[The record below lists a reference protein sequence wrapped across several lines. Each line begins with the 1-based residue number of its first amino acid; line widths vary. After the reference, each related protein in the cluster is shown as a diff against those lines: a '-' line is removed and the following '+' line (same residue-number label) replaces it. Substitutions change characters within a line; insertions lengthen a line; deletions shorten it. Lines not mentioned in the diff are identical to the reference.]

1 MRAKATSGV
10 PGKLQLFWET
20 VVEQVTDLASSA
32 IGPEGIPFVGL
43 GVTIGLFILVC
54 NWLAFIPSGDP
65 GFLAPPTGDVNLP
78 LAMALIVFF
87 MVHYNSVK
95 ARGLRGYFKHYA
107 QPYAALT
114 PINIIEEITK
124 PITLT
129 FRLFG
134 NIFSGV
140 LMITVIVTLIP
151 PYLSWIGL
159 LIWKPFD
166 ELFIGAIQAF
176 IFALLTIMYLGMGMS
191 RDAPLGARRR
201 RDPQDQTKPATSQR
215 ISKKERKHGSKH
227 NGRCG
232 TCRRRA
238 RSVAAS
244 HSAAAPSALRSVTA
258 SPVRRRSRPSP
269 GSPRSRP
276 RPVST
281 SS

>member
-1 MRAKATSGV
+1 MRHSFILASGNITIGDHHAVWHVAGLTIYGDVVWTTLLAAAIVMTFGLVMRAKVTSGV
-10 PGKLQLFWET
+10 PGKLQLLWELL
-20 VVEQVTDLASSA
+20 VEQVSDLAASA
-32 IGPEGIPFVGL
+32 IGPEGLPFVGM

-54 NWLAFIPSGDP
+54 NWLAFVPSGDH

-78 LAMALIVFF
+78 LALALIVFF
-87 MVHYNSVK
+87 TVHYNSVK
-95 ARGLRGYFKHYA
+95 ARGVGGYFKHYA

-140 LMITVIVTLIP
+140 LMISVIVTLIP

-159 LIWKPFD
+159 AIWKPFD

-191 RDAPLGARRR
+191 RD
-201 RDPQDQTKPATSQR
+201 Q
-215 ISKKERKHGSKH
+215 H
-227 NGRCG
+227 
-232 TCRRRA
+232 
-238 RSVAAS
+238 
-244 HSAAAPSALRSVTA
+244 
-258 SPVRRRSRPSP
+258 
-269 GSPRSRP
+269 
-276 RPVST
+276 
-281 SS
+281 

>member
-1 MRAKATSGV
+1 MSHTYILASGNITIAQHHGGVHVFGMTIYLDVVWTTLIAAAIVLGFGFAMRARVTSGV

-20 VVEQVTDLASSA
+20 LVEQVSELASSA
-32 IGPEGIPFVGL
+32 IGPEGLPFVGL
-43 GVTIGLFILVC
+43 GVTIFFFLLVC

-78 LAMALIVFF
+78 LALALLVIFL
-87 MVHYNSVK
+87 VHYNSVK
-95 ARGLRGYFKHYA
+95 ARGRKGYFKHYA
-107 QPYAALT
+107 EPYTALT

-159 LIWKPFD
+159 AIWKPFD

-191 RDAPLGARRR
+191 RDA
-201 RDPQDQTKPATSQR
+201 
-215 ISKKERKHGSKH
+215 H
-227 NGRCG
+227 
-232 TCRRRA
+232 
-238 RSVAAS
+238 
-244 HSAAAPSALRSVTA
+244 
-258 SPVRRRSRPSP
+258 
-269 GSPRSRP
+269 
-276 RPVST
+276 
-281 SS
+281 

>member
-1 MRAKATSGV
+1 MLASGNITIGEHHGVVRVAGLTIYLDVVWTTLIAAAIVLALGLRMRAKVTSGV

-20 VVEQVTDLASSA
+20 VVEQVSTLAESA
-32 IGPEGIPFVGL
+32 IGPQGLPFVGL
-43 GVTIGLFILVC
+43 GLTIGLFILVC

-78 LAMALIVFF
+78 LALALIVFF
-87 MVHYNSVK
+87 TVHYNSFK
-95 ARGLRGYFKHYA
+95 SRGIRGYFKHYA

-151 PYLSWIGL
+151 PFASWIGL
-159 LIWKPFD
+159 AVWKPFD

-191 RDAPLGARRR
+191 
-201 RDPQDQTKPATSQR
+201 QD
-215 ISKKERKHGSKH
+215 EH
-227 NGRCG
+227 
-232 TCRRRA
+232 
-238 RSVAAS
+238 
-244 HSAAAPSALRSVTA
+244 
-258 SPVRRRSRPSP
+258 
-269 GSPRSRP
+269 
-276 RPVST
+276 
-281 SS
+281 

>member
-1 MRAKATSGV
+1 MSGNSFVLASGNITIGDHHGVVHVAGLTIYMDVVWTTLIAAAIVLGLGLRMRAKATSGV
-10 PGKLQLFWET
+10 PGKLQLIWELL
-20 VVEQVTDLASSA
+20 VEQVTDLAQSA
-32 IGPEGIPFVGL
+32 IGPEGVPFVGL
-43 GVTIGLFILVC
+43 GLTIGLFVLVC

-78 LAMALIVFF
+78 LALALIVFF
-87 MVHYNSVK
+87 TVHYNSVK
-95 ARGLRGYFKHYA
+95 ARGLGGYFRHYA

-159 LIWKPFD
+159 AVWKPFD

-191 RDAPLGARRR
+191 RD
-201 RDPQDQTKPATSQR
+201 T
-215 ISKKERKHGSKH
+215 H
-227 NGRCG
+227 
-232 TCRRRA
+232 
-238 RSVAAS
+238 
-244 HSAAAPSALRSVTA
+244 
-258 SPVRRRSRPSP
+258 
-269 GSPRSRP
+269 
-276 RPVST
+276 
-281 SS
+281 

>member
-1 MRAKATSGV
+1 MSNHFVLASGNITIGDHHGVVHVLGMTIYLDVVWTTLIAAAIVLGLGLRMRAKATSGV

-20 VVEQVTDLASSA
+20 VVEQVSDLASSA
-32 IGPEGIPFVGL
+32 IGPEGLPFVGL
-43 GVTIGLFILVC
+43 GVTIGLFVLVC

-65 GFLAPPTGDVNLP
+65 GYLAPPTGDVNLP
-78 LAMALIVFF
+78 LALALIVFF
-87 MVHYNSVK
+87 TVHYNSVK
-95 ARGLRGYFKHYA
+95 ARGFKGYFKHYA

-159 LIWKPFD
+159 AIWKPFD

-191 RDAPLGARRR
+191 RDA
-201 RDPQDQTKPATSQR
+201 
-215 ISKKERKHGSKH
+215 H
-227 NGRCG
+227 
-232 TCRRRA
+232 
-238 RSVAAS
+238 
-244 HSAAAPSALRSVTA
+244 
-258 SPVRRRSRPSP
+258 
-269 GSPRSRP
+269 
-276 RPVST
+276 
-281 SS
+281 